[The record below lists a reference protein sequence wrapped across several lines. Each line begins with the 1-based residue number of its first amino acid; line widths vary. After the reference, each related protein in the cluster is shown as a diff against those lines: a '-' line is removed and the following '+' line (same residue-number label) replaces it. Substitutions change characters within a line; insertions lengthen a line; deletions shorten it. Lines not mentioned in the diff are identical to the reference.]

1 MALTVTG
8 FLVHALAGSLTCT
21 GTVKVGSAPRVTLSS
36 TAGTTPAPGCTA
48 LTMLRVTRSCRCGK
62 AMPATRGIGAFEL
75 DDVPRLTATGLT
87 IVASAV
93 LMMAEQASA
102 GRCCSRGGSWRWHRS
117 RIAVARKVVRLG
129 RSRDVFTA
137 VRIRRGFPFPPAD
150 GNVQTVGAG
159 FTGIEIGGRGE
170 AAFAALD
177 HCLHRVRLSGISSW
191 AWKLVAFPSRLRVDE
206 RSDRAIVVAARCR
219 GDDIDGREIDHGI
232 GAGRHR
238 SRITHDRQ
246 ETAIALT
253 VEAMEIATGAEGDAA
268 FHVGGGAA
276 VPAADPAQ
284 ETGLLGQRDGL
295 GRLPQVT
302 CC

>member
-1 MALTVTG
+1 
-8 FLVHALAGSLTCT
+8 
-21 GTVKVGSAPRVTLSS
+21 
-36 TAGTTPAPGCTA
+36 
-48 LTMLRVTRSCRCGK
+48 
-62 AMPATRGIGAFEL
+62 MPATRGNCAFEL

-102 GRCCSRGGSWRWHRS
+102 GGRRSRGGSWRWHRS
-117 RIAVARKVVRLG
+117 RIAVARKAADLG
-129 RSRDVFTA
+129 EIPDVFTA

-150 GNVQTVGAG
+150 GNVQAVGAG

-177 HCLHRVRLSGISSW
+177 HCLHRVRLSGISRHW
-191 AWKLVAFPSRLRVDE
+191 AWKLVAFSSRLRVDE

-219 GDDIDGREIDHGI
+219 DDIDGREIDHGI

-253 VEAMEIATGAEGDAA
+253 VEAMEIATC
-268 FHVGGGAA
+268 
-276 VPAADPAQ
+276 
-284 ETGLLGQRDGL
+284 R
-295 GRLPQVT
+295 RR
-302 CC
+302 